1 MPINFHVVQRQD
13 PRDRTLPGKFYAE
26 MTDRY
31 EITFDQL
38 LNEIT
43 DISTVSIGD
52 TYNVLQTLNQ
62 LIRKHLKE
70 GRILRVG
77 DLGTLYTTISSK
89 GENAKEDVDA
99 NSIKKTNIRFRAGVK
114 LKDAIS
120 RLSFHKVHDNG
131 APPGGGN
138 VTMR

>member
-77 DLGTLYTTISSK
+77 DLGTIYTTISSK

-99 NSIKKTNIRFRAGVK
+99 HSIKKTNIRFRAGVK

-131 APPGGGN
+131 APPGE
-138 VTMR
+138 VT

>member
-13 PRDRTLPGKFYAE
+13 PRDRTLQGKFYAE
-26 MTDRY
+26 MIDRY

-52 TYNVLQTLNQ
+52 TYNVLQTLIQ
-62 LIRKHLKE
+62 LIKKHLKE

-131 APPGGGN
+131 APPGK
-138 VTMR
+138 VK